1 MPPQKPFL
9 SRRGF
14 LASAAAST
22 LTPALIPA
30 RARAQQVMRMR
41 VQFDD
46 QEVIYRLTDNPTTR
60 DLISM
65 LPVALTIQDFS
76 TNEKIVHLPR
86 RLDEGGFESFSDEA
100 PGDLCY
106 FLGWGNLALFH
117 DDYTFRNDLI
127 RLGRLEGPVTPLLH
141 KGEYPVRIEMI

>member
-1 MPPQKPFL
+1 MPFEHL

-14 LASAAAST
+14 IASAAAT
-22 LTPALIPA
+22 ALTVPA
-30 RARAQQVMRMR
+30 RAHAQNALRMR
-41 VQFDD
+41 VSFDD
-46 QEVIYRLTDNPTTR
+46 QEAFYSLIDNPTTR
-60 DLISM
+60 DLSSM
-65 LPVALTIQDFS
+65 LPVELTIQDFS
-76 TNEKIVHLPR
+76 TNEKIIHLPR
-86 RLDEGGFESFSDEA
+86 RLDEGGYAPYDDET

>member
-1 MPPQKPFL
+1 MPFNHL

-14 LASAAAST
+14 IASAAAT
-22 LTPALIPA
+22 ALTVPA
-30 RARAQQVMRMR
+30 RVHAQNTMQMR
-41 VQFDD
+41 VSFDD
-46 QEVIYRLTDNPTTR
+46 QEAIYSLIDNPTTR
-60 DLISM
+60 DLMSM
-65 LPVALTIQDFS
+65 LPVDLTIEDFS
-76 TNEKIVHLPR
+76 TNEKIIHLPR
-86 RLDEGGFESFSDEA
+86 RLDEGGYAPFDDET

-141 KGEYPVRIEMI
+141 KGEYPVRIEMV